1 MAIHKAHRQDIR
13 SLKRRNERWAKRRLV
28 VEGVKCI
35 LELLKSPWEVERIYF
50 TSDHEGSAALGSLQE
65 TSLGTEFASVSA
77 KDMEMMSAL
86 KTAPGFLA
94 VAQMPDPSPY
104 APGLWLYLDDINDP
118 GNVGTLIRVADWFGL
133 AGVVLSSATADPFGP
148 KAVQS
153 AMGSTFH
160 VPLRIQNLKDLPEDW
175 RMHVA
180 GLDAGG
186 KNLFA
191 RALSSLPTLLVIGSE
206 SHGMSGQVKA
216 SCHDILSIPGAGRA
230 ESLNAS
236 VAGAVAVS
244 ALMQQAVSMDQG
256 S

>member
-1 MAIHKAHRQDIR
+1 MAIHKAQRQDIR
-13 SLKRRNERWAKRRLV
+13 SLKRRSERWAKRLMV

-35 LELLKSPWEVERIYF
+35 LELLQSPWEVERIYV
-50 TSDHEGSAALGSLQE
+50 TSDHEGGASLSSLQASS
-65 TSLGTEFASVSA
+65 TGVEFVSVSA

-86 KTAPGFLA
+86 KTAPGLLA
-94 VAQMPDPSPY
+94 VAHMPDPSPH

-160 VPLRIQNLKDLPEDW
+160 VPLRIQNLRDLPEDW
-175 RMHVA
+175 RSRVA

-186 KNLFA
+186 KDLHTQA
-191 RALSSLPTLLVIGSE
+191 PSELPTLLVVGSE
-206 SHGMSGQVKA
+206 SHGMSQEVKA

-230 ESLNAS
+230 GSLNAS

-244 ALMQQAVSMDQG
+244 ALMQQAMSMDQG
-256 S
+256 G

>member
-13 SLKRRNERWAKRRLV
+13 SLKRRSERWAKRRLV

-35 LELLKSPWEVERIYF
+35 LELFKSPWEVERIYF
-50 TSDHEGSAALGSLQE
+50 SSDHEGSASLASLQE
-65 TSLGTEFASVSA
+65 TSRGTEFVSVSS

-94 VAQMPDPSPY
+94 IAHMPDPSPHV
-104 APGLWLYLDDINDP
+104 PGLWLYLDDINDP

-160 VPLRIQNLKDLPEDW
+160 VPLRIQNLQDLPEDW

-186 KNLFA
+186 KNLHTQVPSA
-191 RALSSLPTLLVIGSE
+191 LPTLLVIGSE
-206 SHGMSGQVKA
+206 SHGMSEQVKA
-216 SCHDILSIPGAGRA
+216 SCHDILSIPGAGRT

-244 ALMQQAVSMDQG
+244 VLMQQAVAMDQR

>member
-1 MAIHKAHRQDIR
+1 MAIHKAQRQDIR
-13 SLKRRNERWAKRRLV
+13 SLKRRSERWAKRLVV

-35 LELLKSPWEVERIYF
+35 LELLQSPWEVERIYF
-50 TSDHEGSAALGSLQE
+50 TSDHEGGASLSSLQASS
-65 TSLGTEFASVSA
+65 TGVEFVSVSA

-86 KTAPGFLA
+86 KTAPGLLA
-94 VAQMPDPSPY
+94 VAHMPDPSPHG
-104 APGLWLYLDDINDP
+104 PGLWLYLDDINDP

-160 VPLRIQNLKDLPEDW
+160 VPLRIQNLRDLPEDW
-175 RMHVA
+175 RSRVA

-186 KNLFA
+186 KDLHTQA
-191 RALSSLPTLLVIGSE
+191 PSELPTLLVVGSE
-206 SHGMSGQVKA
+206 SHGMSQEVKA

-244 ALMQQAVSMDQG
+244 ALMQQAMSMDQG
-256 S
+256 G

>member
-1 MAIHKAHRQDIR
+1 MAIHKALRQDIR
-13 SLKRRNERWAKRRLV
+13 SLKRRSERWAKRRMV

-35 LELLKSPWEVERIYF
+35 LELLQSPWEVERIYF
-50 TSDHEGSAALGSLQE
+50 TSDHEGSASLASLQE
-65 TSLGTEFASVSA
+65 ASTGVEFVSVSA

-86 KTAPGFLA
+86 KTAPGLLA
-94 VAQMPDPSPY
+94 VAHMPDPSPH

-160 VPLRIQNLKDLPEDW
+160 MPLRIQNLKDLPEDW
-175 RMHVA
+175 RSRVA

-186 KNLFA
+186 NDLHTQA
-191 RALSSLPTLLVIGSE
+191 PSELPTLLVVGSE
-206 SHGMSGQVKA
+206 SHGMSQEVKA

-244 ALMQQAVSMDQG
+244 ALMQQAMSMDQG
-256 S
+256 G

>member
-1 MAIHKAHRQDIR
+1 MAIHKAQRQDIR
-13 SLKRRNERWAKRRLV
+13 SLKRRSERWAKRLMV

-35 LELLKSPWEVERIYF
+35 LELLQSPWEVERIYF
-50 TSDHEGSAALGSLQE
+50 TSDHEGGASLSSLQASS
-65 TSLGTEFASVSA
+65 TGVEFVSVSA

-86 KTAPGFLA
+86 KTAPGLLA
-94 VAQMPDPSPY
+94 VAHMPDPSPHG
-104 APGLWLYLDDINDP
+104 PGLWLYLDDINDP

-160 VPLRIQNLKDLPEDW
+160 VPLRIQNLRDLPEDW
-175 RMHVA
+175 RSRVA

-186 KNLFA
+186 KDLHTQA
-191 RALSSLPTLLVIGSE
+191 PSELPTLLVVGSE
-206 SHGMSGQVKA
+206 SHGMSQEVKA

-244 ALMQQAVSMDQG
+244 ALMQQAMSMDQG
-256 S
+256 G